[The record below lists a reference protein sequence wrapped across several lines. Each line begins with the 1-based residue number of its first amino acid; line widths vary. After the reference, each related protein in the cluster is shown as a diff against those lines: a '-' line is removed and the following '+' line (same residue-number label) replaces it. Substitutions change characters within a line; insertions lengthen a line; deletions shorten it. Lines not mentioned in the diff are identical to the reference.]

1 MSKTDTDI
9 WLRTLRERECLTEK
23 DLLIL
28 CTKVKEILSEESNIQ
43 PVASPVTVAGDIH
56 GQFFDL
62 LELFRM
68 GGEMPNTNYIFIG
81 DFVDRGYNSV
91 IYF

>member
-56 GQFFDL
+56 G
-62 LELFRM
+62 
-68 GGEMPNTNYIFIG
+68 
-81 DFVDRGYNSV
+81 
-91 IYF
+91 